1 MSQSEKKNLN
11 ETKEINTF
19 LFYKKVTMEFQKV
32 TEEEAME
39 HLKLP

>member
-1 MSQSEKKNLN
+1 MSQSARKNLN
-11 ETKEINTF
+11 ETKEVNTT
-19 LFYKKVTMEFQKV
+19 FYKKVTMEFQKV